1 MTTLMLI
8 LALAGQTAAS
18 FAGAWTATLGS
29 TPHVRLELQERGGVV
44 TGRVSLGFVHLDK
57 QGVVDEV
64 LKPAVNFTPIFDVVV
79 RDGVLSFA
87 RLDGNDTDRFELRV
101 AGDALELRFLADK
114 ELLDELARDG
124 IATPKPI
131 RLTKIPR

>member
-18 FAGAWTATLGS
+18 FAGAWIEALGS
-29 TPHVRLELQERGGVV
+29 TTHVRLELQERGGVV

-57 QGVVDEV
+57 EGVVDEV
-64 LKPAVNFTPIFDVVV
+64 LRPAVNFTPIFDVAV

-101 AGDALELRFLADK
+101 AGDALELRLLADK
-114 ELLDELARDG
+114 EFLEELARDG
-124 IATPKPI
+124 IAPPKPI

>member
-1 MTTLMLI
+1 MTTLMLV

-18 FAGAWTATLGS
+18 FAGAWTATLGN
-29 TPHVRLELQERGGVV
+29 TTHVRLELQERGGVV
-44 TGRVSLGFVHLDK
+44 TGRVSLGAVHVDK
-57 QGVVDEV
+57 EGVVDEV

-79 RDGVLSFA
+79 REGVLSFA

-114 ELLDELARDG
+114 DVLEELAQDG
-124 IATPKPI
+124 IAPPKPI